1 MDAQSQE
8 ETAISTQDDFK
19 DSSLQLTAKIKTA
32 QFLARIIYIL
42 TLFASV
48 NIHPPPPKN
57 RI

>member
-19 DSSLQLTAKIKTA
+19 DWSLHLTAKIKTA

-42 TLFASV
+42 TLFA
-48 NIHPPPPKN
+48 
-57 RI
+57 